1 VSLQRSTSTWYSR
14 VPCCFQASSC
24 SLSSRI
30 ALAGLPMIKWLAGIS
45 ALAFTN
51 AAAPTMLFS
60 PMTAP
65 SITTAFMPTSALRRI
80 TQP

>member
-1 VSLQRSTSTWYSR
+1 
-14 VPCCFQASSC
+14 
-24 SLSSRI
+24 
-30 ALAGLPMIKWLAGIS
+30 MIKWLAGIS
-45 ALAFTN
+45 AFAFTN

-80 TQP
+80 TQPWRMALWPICPSSSTTVSCSGKPCITQLS